1 MIRALFV
8 GALFALTALSAL
20 AHDADGYS
28 NWVSGLVN
36 PLSGADC
43 CGLNDC
49 KEIPAGGIEEKAGGY
64 LDKATGDVVPY
75 SNVLWKSPD
84 GKWCHCLALLW
95 QIFRRARDS
104 QITFSV
110 THGWSAFWRG
120 RPWLA
125 GRRIGETSSDVGSS
139 RFWIGWVTKHGD
151 KCARSTCRD

>member
-8 GALFALTALSAL
+8 GALLALTALSAL

-36 PLSGADC
+36 PLSAADC

-84 GKWCHCLALLW
+84 GKWWHCLG
-95 QIFRRARDS
+95 S
-104 QITFSV
+104 
-110 THGWSAFWRG
+110 
-120 RPWLA
+120 RPGLTWGVPQPFTRCL
-125 GRRIGETSSDVGSS
+125 IGPPPSS
-139 RFWIGWVTKHGD
+139 
-151 KCARSTCRD
+151 

>member
-20 AHDADGYS
+20 AHDADGHS
-28 NWVSGLVN
+28 NWVRGLVN

-43 CGLNDC
+43 CGFNDC

-84 GKWCHCLALLW
+84 GKWWHCLGS
-95 QIFRRARDS
+95 RAAA
-104 QITFSV
+104 
-110 THGWSAFWRG
+110 SADGLTWGAPQPFTRC
-120 RPWLA
+120 L
-125 GRRIGETSSDVGSS
+125 IGPPPSS
-139 RFWIGWVTKHGD
+139 
-151 KCARSTCRD
+151 

>member
-8 GALFALTALSAL
+8 GALLALTALSAL

-84 GKWCHCLALLW
+84 GKWWHCLGS
-95 QIFRRARDS
+95 RAAANADGLTWGAPQPFTRC
-104 QITFSV
+104 
-110 THGWSAFWRG
+110 
-120 RPWLA
+120 L
-125 GRRIGETSSDVGSS
+125 IGPPPSS
-139 RFWIGWVTKHGD
+139 
-151 KCARSTCRD
+151 